1 MEGMTVDRSGV
12 AKIEGGYRKIS
23 DFEIVIIAKALGV
36 TPNELLTDATD
47 KQVHEVLQDSYRPPR
62 PPHTSQLDR
71 LSAVTPSTSRIHC
84 STPASPIQLSSTR
97 PF

>member
-23 DFEIVIIAKALGV
+23 DFQIVIIAKALGV
-36 TPNELLTDATD
+36 TPNELLTLRPISRSMKYCKIVTD
-47 KQVHEVLQDSYRPPR
+47 PLGLPIPV
-62 PPHTSQLDR
+62 QLDR

-84 STPASPIQLSSTR
+84 STPASPTQLSSTR